1 MNRTELEKLI
11 LGEYKTK
18 PDFPWDSAPTYAV
31 FRHKENKKWFAVIM
45 DIPKRRIGF
54 ENDEIISVVNLK
66 CDPLLV
72 GSLILEEGFFKAY
85 HMNKTNWITAALDGS
100 ADDEKIK
107 FLLDYSFDVT
117 KKKTKHK

>member
-11 LGEYKTK
+11 WGEYKTK

-100 ADDEKIK
+100 ADDEKIE

>member
-1 MNRTELEKLI
+1 
-11 LGEYKTK
+11 
-18 PDFPWDSAPTYAV
+18 
-31 FRHKENKKWFAVIM
+31 M
-45 DIPKRRIGF
+45 DIPKNRIGL
-54 ENDEIISVVNLK
+54 ENDEIISIVNFK
-66 CDPLLV
+66 CDPILV

>member
-11 LGEYKTK
+11 FKEYKVK

-31 FRHKENKKWFAVIM
+31 FRHKENKKWFAAIM
-45 DIPKRRIGF
+45 DIPKNRIGL
-54 ENDEIISVVNLK
+54 ENDEIISIVNFK
-66 CDPLLV
+66 CDPILV

>member
-1 MNRTELEKLI
+1 MNRKELEKLI
-11 LGEYKTK
+11 FKEYKAK

-45 DIPKRRIGF
+45 DIPKNRIGL
-54 ENDEIISVVNLK
+54 ENDEIISIVNFK
-66 CDPLLV
+66 CDPILV
-72 GSLILEEGFFKAY
+72 GSLILEEGLFKAY

-117 KKKTKHK
+117 KKKTKNK

>member
-1 MNRTELEKLI
+1 MNRKELEKLI
-11 LGEYKTK
+11 FKEYKAK
-18 PDFPWDSAPTYAV
+18 PDFPWDSVPTYAV

>member
-100 ADDEKIK
+100 ADDEKIE

>member
-11 LGEYKTK
+11 FKEYKVK
-18 PDFPWDSAPTYAV
+18 PDFPWYSAPTYAV

-45 DIPKRRIGF
+45 DIPKNRMGL
-54 ENDEIISVVNLK
+54 ENDEIISIVNFK
-66 CDPLLV
+66 CDPILV